1 MWAPPPGN
9 EPLVLVGLSSTF
21 QDHVATLQRIV
32 DALATLP
39 VRGVVTTGPAV
50 EPGSVSPANNVTV
63 VSSAPHRAVLEHAA
77 LAVTHGGHGT
87 VVKALAAG
95 VPVVVLPHG
104 RDQADNAVRVT
115 SRGSGVRLKRTAS
128 VDAIAAAV
136 RRVLDDPAYAEA
148 AAHLGEAIRHDA
160 LASTVISEL
169 ESVAAVDRDSRAPR
183 TTNLS
188 RSWR

>member
-1 MWAPPPGN
+1 M
-9 EPLVLVGLSSTF
+9 
-21 QDHVATLQRIV
+21 
-32 DALATLP
+32 
-39 VRGVVTTGPAV
+39 
-50 EPGSVSPANNVTV
+50 
-63 VSSAPHRAVLEHAA
+63 LEHAA

-115 SRGSGVRLKRTAS
+115 SRGSGVKLKRTAS